1 MPRHGPPQRV
11 NRRELAYKKRLISRK
26 AKTRKIAVVSRK
38 GQPQVTVRARAMK
51 RQQLEMM
58 AVASSWIAD
67 LAYDKGLRYATMV
80 LKDGRIYKILRLSF
94 KAFEEWYYAHSKGT
108 FFNKN
113 IRNKYTIQ
121 RLR

>member
-1 MPRHGPPQRV
+1 MIGTTRRRI
-11 NRRELAYKKRLISRK
+11 NRREIAYRKRALSRR
-26 AKTRKIAVVSRK
+26 AKTRKIEIVSRR
-38 GQPQVTVRARAMK
+38 GQPQVIVDVPAMK

-58 AVASSWIAD
+58 AVSSSWISN

-80 LKDGRIYKILRLSF
+80 LKDGHIYKILKLPF
-94 KAFEEWYYAHSKGT
+94 KIFEEWYYAHSKGT
-108 FFNKN
+108 FFNEN